1 VLQKPEIDAGMKAMA
16 KSALLIVVMGFPLIT
31 AAFLLSPDETEKIV
45 VTDKDWP
52 NILILSSDG
61 VSAEHMSLYGYERP
75 TTSFMDSVQ
84 DEFLIAENHFSN
96 GV

>member
-16 KSALLIVVMGFPLIT
+16 KSALLIVVMGFPLIIT
-31 AAFLLSPDETEKIV
+31 AILLAPGETGRIV